1 MSVKEIPLQRLKLSI
16 IDPESCDGKYTWDC
30 PLSVQGDLVSNR
42 NGPYTDPYL
51 GCSVMEW
58 AMRRMS
64 QCNQLEQ
71 TMTDCLGNAT

>member
-1 MSVKEIPLQRLKLSI
+1 MGLPIVSA
-16 IDPESCDGKYTWDC
+16 G
-30 PLSVQGDLVSNR
+30 VQGDLASNR

-71 TMTDCLGNAT
+71 RMTDCLGNAT